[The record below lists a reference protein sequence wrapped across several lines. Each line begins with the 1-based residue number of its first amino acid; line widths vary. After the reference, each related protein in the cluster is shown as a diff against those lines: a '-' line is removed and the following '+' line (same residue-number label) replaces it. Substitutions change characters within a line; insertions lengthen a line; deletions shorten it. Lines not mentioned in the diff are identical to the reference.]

1 MSSSVVD
8 YSFSLNDKVAIVTG
22 AAAGIGKSIAEAY
35 VEKGARVVLFDI
47 SEKVQEVAESL
58 GQDHAFAIRLDV
70 TCKEEIDNAISLV
83 VEKFGRIDI
92 LVNSAGIVSL
102 EFAEHY
108 LEAEWDRTLNVNLKS
123 VFLLCQAVGKV
134 MLSQK
139 CGRIINLA
147 SQAGVIALDKHLAY
161 CVSKA
166 GVISLTQ
173 VLALE
178 WSPYGITVNAISPTV
193 VLTELGKKAWEGEV
207 GEVMKQK
214 IPTRRFAVPEEIAAS
229 AVYLASDMAGMVT
242 GANMII
248 DGGYTIQ

>member
-1 MSSSVVD
+1 MSSSIAD
-8 YSFSLNDKVAIVTG
+8 YSFSLKDKVAIVTG
-22 AAAGIGKSIAEAY
+22 AAAGIGQSIVEAY
-35 VEKGARVVLFDI
+35 IAKGARVVLFDI
-47 SEKVQEVAESL
+47 SEKVHEIAESM
-58 GQDHAFAIRLDV
+58 GQENVFSVRLDV
-70 TCKEEIDNAISLV
+70 TKRDEINKAIELV
-83 VEKFGRIDI
+83 IEKFGRIDI

-102 EFAEHY
+102 ESAEHY
-108 LEAEWDRTLNVNLKS
+108 QEKEWDRTLDVNLKS
-123 VFLLCQAVGKV
+123 VFMLCQAVGNV

-139 CGRIINLA
+139 YGRIINLA

-178 WSPYGITVNAISPTV
+178 WSQYGITVNAISPTV

-207 GEVMKQK
+207 GEIMKQK
-214 IPTRRFAVPEEIAAS
+214 IPVRRFAVPEEIAAS